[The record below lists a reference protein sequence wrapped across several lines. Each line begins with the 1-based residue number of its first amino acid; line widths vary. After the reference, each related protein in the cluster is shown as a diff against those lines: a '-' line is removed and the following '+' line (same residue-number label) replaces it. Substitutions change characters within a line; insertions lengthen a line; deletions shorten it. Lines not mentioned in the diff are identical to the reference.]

1 MNRAYAFLLL
11 LSISLPCF
19 AKNYEEVKQ
28 DPVFSGVQEY
38 DNIMK
43 QSLPIIEARI
53 SSLANDP
60 LGTGAKLV
68 QSSKDDTVFQKIVKY
83 NNYLAE
89 KTFNEY
95 KDRFIADLYIHGQET
110 NRAVRTKNY
119 GDGSNLNL
127 TKEIFIWL
135 DAGIMDSD
143 QCNGGTYKAKDYS
156 REEVE
161 KQLKDQR
168 DHTCLYPDGFE
179 DYTLV
184 IENAGANHNNT
195 KILLLSIDSVA
206 NNTHKTYKISLNKE
220 SYLDDSKN
228 QTSAFY
234 LDISSQETTYYEHQT
249 ERNNWQQDIKDGM
262 REYKEDGYCL
272 DGRCQFTE
280 IKDMSKWRSGNWG
293 PDYKIKELATG
304 HTINHELEGNID

>member
-1 MNRAYAFLLL
+1 MKR
-11 LSISLPCF
+11 IF
-19 AKNYEEVKQ
+19 AILMVLFTTTSFASVTDEVKQ
-28 DPVFSGVQEY
+28 DTTFSRVIEY
-38 DNIMK
+38 DDILK

-53 SSLANDP
+53 SSLTNDP
-60 LGTGAKLV
+60 LGTGARLV
-68 QSSKDDTVFQKIVKY
+68 QSVKDDADYQKIIKY

-95 KDRFIADLYIHGQET
+95 KDRFIADLYRRGQET

-127 TKEIFIWL
+127 TKETFIWL
-135 DAGIMDSD
+135 DAGIMDSE

-179 DYTLV
+179 DYTVV
-184 IENAGANHNNT
+184 IQDAGNNNNNT

-206 NNTHKTYKISLNKE
+206 NNTHKTYEISLSKE
-220 SYLDDSKN
+220 FALGNPKN
-228 QTSAFY
+228 ETACFY
-234 LDISSQETTYYEHQT
+234 LDVSTQETTYYEHQT

-272 DGRCQFTE
+272 NGRCQFTE

-293 PDYKIKELATG
+293 ADYKVKEMATG
-304 HTINHELEGNID
+304 HSINHELEGNIN